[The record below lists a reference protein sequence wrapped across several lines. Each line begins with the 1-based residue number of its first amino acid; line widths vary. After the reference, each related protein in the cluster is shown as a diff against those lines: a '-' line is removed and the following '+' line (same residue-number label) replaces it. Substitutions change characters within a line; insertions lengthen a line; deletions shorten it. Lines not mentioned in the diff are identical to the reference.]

1 MCPMKGGW
9 QNRFAILTEGLERMI
24 YMTKVNKERML
35 AEFKEIVAVP
45 CHSLQERPVFELL
58 KGKLE
63 ALGFTVEE
71 DNAGEK
77 LGGSCGN
84 LWAFLPATAGVKNAT
99 RVLLSAHMDGVEP
112 CSGTTVVQKDGVLYS
127 DGTTILG
134 GDDKSGVEGILE
146 GLRLLLEEGAPH
158 GDIQVLFTICEEGGV
173 NGSRCLDQSKL
184 RADVGYALD
193 GEGAPGE
200 IVVGA
205 PGQKKYKISIIGK
218 TAHGGLE
225 PEKGINSIMIAAK
238 ALADV
243 KRYGRIDE
251 ETTCNI
257 GIIGGGKATNIVPDL
272 VTIEGDARSRNKEKL
287 EAICA
292 EIVDTIVNSA
302 KKYGAQ
308 AEAIIDNKYAS
319 FAVAEDSRV
328 VELAKA
334 ACAMYGFAPNVTV
347 TGGGSDANF
356 LNAYGVPSVILGTGM
371 ANVHTV
377 DEYLKEEDLYNS
389 ALMVQGIL
397 KAAVR

>member
-1 MCPMKGGW
+1 
-9 QNRFAILTEGLERMI
+9 
-24 YMTKVNKERML
+24 MTQVNKERML
-35 AEFKEIVAVP
+35 AEFKEIVALP

-71 DNAGEK
+71 DDAGEK
-77 LGGSCGN
+77 LGGNCGN
-84 LWAFLPATAGVKNAT
+84 LWAFLPASAGVEGAV

-112 CSGTTVVQKDGVLYS
+112 CGGTTVIQKDGVLYS

-146 GLRLLLEEGAPH
+146 GIRMLLEEGAPH
-158 GDIQVLFTICEEGGV
+158 GDIQILFTVCEEGGV
-173 NGSRCLDQSKL
+173 NGSRCLDRSKL

-205 PGQKKYKISIIGK
+205 PGQKKYKIDIIGR

-257 GIIGGGKATNIVPDL
+257 GIIGGGNATNIVPDL

-287 EAICA
+287 EAICK
-292 EIVDTIVNSA
+292 EIVETIATSA
-302 KKYGAQ
+302 EKYGAK
-308 AEAIIDNKYAS
+308 AEVFVDNKYDS
-319 FAVAEDSRV
+319 FAVAENSDV
-328 VELAKA
+328 VALAKA
-334 ACAMYGFAPNVTV
+334 ACAMHGFTPDITV

-356 LNAYGVPSVILGTGM
+356 LNAYGLPSVILGTGM
-371 ANVHTV
+371 AHVHTV
-377 DEYLKEEDLYNS
+377 DEYIKEEDLYNT
-389 ALMVQGIL
+389 ALMVHGIL
-397 KAAVR
+397 KAAVK

>member
-1 MCPMKGGW
+1 
-9 QNRFAILTEGLERMI
+9 
-24 YMTKVNKERML
+24 MTQVNKERML

-45 CHSLQERPVFELL
+45 CHGLAERPVFDLL

-63 ALGFTVEE
+63 AMGFAVEE
-71 DNAGEK
+71 DDAGAK
-77 LGGSCGN
+77 LGGNCGN
-84 LWAFLPATAGVKNAT
+84 LWAFLPASEGVQAAT

-112 CSGTTVVQKDGVLYS
+112 CGGTTVVQRDGVLYS

-146 GLRLLLEEGAPH
+146 GLRLILEEGTPH

-173 NGSRCLDQSKL
+173 NGSRCMDRFKL

-287 EAICA
+287 EAICS
-292 EIVDTIVNSA
+292 EIVDTIVQSA
-302 KKYGAQ
+302 EKHGAK
-308 AEAIIDNKYAS
+308 AEA
-319 FAVAEDSRV
+319 V
-328 VELAKA
+328 VEDKYSSFLVEDDSEVVRLAKA
-334 ACAMYGFAPNVTV
+334 ACAMYGFEPNVSL

-356 LNAYGVPSVILGTGM
+356 FNAYGLPSVILGTGM

-389 ALMVQGIL
+389 ALMVHGIL
-397 KAAVR
+397 KAAVK

>member
-1 MCPMKGGW
+1 
-9 QNRFAILTEGLERMI
+9 
-24 YMTKVNKERML
+24 MTQVNKERML
-35 AEFKEIVAVP
+35 AEFKEIVALP

-71 DNAGEK
+71 DDAGEK
-77 LGGSCGN
+77 LGGNCGN
-84 LWAFLPATAGVKNAT
+84 LWAFLPASAGVEGAV

-112 CSGTTVVQKDGVLYS
+112 CGGTTVIQKDGVLYS

-146 GLRLLLEEGAPH
+146 GIRLLLEEGAPH
-158 GDIQVLFTICEEGGV
+158 GDIQILLTVCEEGGV
-173 NGSRCLDQSKL
+173 NGSRCLDRSKL

-205 PGQKKYKISIIGK
+205 PGQKKYKIDIIGR

-287 EAICA
+287 EAICK
-292 EIVDTIVNSA
+292 EIVETIATSA
-302 KKYGAQ
+302 EKYGAK
-308 AEAIIDNKYAS
+308 AEVFVDNKYDS
-319 FAVAEDSRV
+319 FAVAEDSDV
-328 VELAKA
+328 VALAKA
-334 ACAMYGFAPNVTV
+334 ACAMHGFTPDITV

-356 LNAYGVPSVILGTGM
+356 LNAYGLPSVILGTGM

-377 DEYLKEEDLYNS
+377 DEYIKEEDLYNS
-389 ALMVQGIL
+389 ALMVHGI
-397 KAAVR
+397 

>member
-1 MCPMKGGW
+1 
-9 QNRFAILTEGLERMI
+9 
-24 YMTKVNKERML
+24 MTQVNKERML
-35 AEFKEIVAVP
+35 AEFKEIVALP

-63 ALGFTVEE
+63 AIGFTVEE
-71 DNAGEK
+71 DDAGEK
-77 LGGSCGN
+77 LGGNCGN
-84 LWAFLPATAGVKNAT
+84 MWAFLPASAGVEGAV

-112 CSGTTVVQKDGVLYS
+112 CGGTTVIQKDGVLYS

-146 GLRLLLEEGAPH
+146 GIRLLLEEGAPH
-158 GDIQVLFTICEEGGV
+158 GDIQILFTVCEEGGV
-173 NGSRCLDQSKL
+173 NGSRCLDRSKL

-205 PGQKKYKISIIGK
+205 PGQKKYKIDIIGR

-272 VTIEGDARSRNKEKL
+272 VTIEGDARSRNKESWRL
-287 EAICA
+287 
-292 EIVDTIVNSA
+292 SA
-302 KKYGAQ
+302 RK
-308 AEAIIDNKYAS
+308 S
-319 FAVAEDSRV
+319 
-328 VELAKA
+328 
-334 ACAMYGFAPNVTV
+334 
-347 TGGGSDANF
+347 
-356 LNAYGVPSVILGTGM
+356 
-371 ANVHTV
+371 
-377 DEYLKEEDLYNS
+377 
-389 ALMVQGIL
+389 
-397 KAAVR
+397 